1 MIKGKELRLGNLVKD
16 RGEKVIRID
25 FLEHIQ
31 DGYDTK
37 FGQLIFL
44 EGTEV
49 HPMTEYSDYANAIP
63 ITEDWLIRFGFKKEK
78 DEWKLF
84 PCFEIQIIVF
94 NEGNYNGI
102 MFYLRTIHTDF
113 VPIYLPSKMNC
124 VHELQN
130 FYNCLT
136 GEELQYAR

>member
-1 MIKGKELRLGNLVKD
+1 MIKGRELRLGNLVKD

-49 HPMTEYSDYANAIP
+49 HPMTEYAYYANAIP
-63 ITEDWLIRFGFKKEK
+63 ITDDWIIRFGFVRQDNNWKTLDLIFATVSWERLAGFALSFDKES
-78 DEWKLF
+78 
-84 PCFEIQIIVF
+84 
-94 NEGNYNGI
+94 
-102 MFYLRTIHTDF
+102 
-113 VPIYLPSKMNC
+113 IYLPHIKY
-124 VHELQN
+124 VHQLQN
-130 FYNCLT
+130 FIYCLT
-136 GEELQYAR
+136 GEELQYAH